1 MLELNFAIKG
11 DPTGKGRVKFFGGHA
26 VTPKKTRT
34 YEAQIRY
41 EASHAVDHMVEQ
53 PDFCAPCSV
62 RIRAFYSIPASYTKK
77 KRAQIAEHGCSV
89 VRPGKPDLDNVIKS
103 VLDGMNGIVFR
114 DDVQVVRLT
123 AEKFWCEGDEAPRV
137 EVRVM
142 WEEV

>member
-1 MLELNFAIKG
+1 MLELEFTITG
-11 DPTGKGRVKFFGGHA
+11 TPTGKERVRFFNGHA

-41 EASHAVDHMVEQ
+41 EASHAVEHMVEQ

-62 RIRAFYSIPASYTKK
+62 RISAFYPIPASYTKK
-77 KRAQIAEHGCSV
+77 KRMQIAEHGCSV

-103 VLDGMNGIVFR
+103 VLDGMNGIVFS
-114 DDVQVVRLT
+114 DDVQVVRLS
-123 AEKFWCEGDEAPRV
+123 AEKFWCEGDETPRV
-137 EVRVM
+137 DVRVK